1 MFVVLRLFYVKTTCL
16 WANADNLVAD
26 FIFVCHVAYGN
37 GSGFGLEHRNQV
49 HGPAGNRASS
59 DVPRD
64 GFA

>member
-37 GSGFGLEHRNQV
+37 GSGFGL
-49 HGPAGNRASS
+49 
-59 DVPRD
+59 
-64 GFA
+64 